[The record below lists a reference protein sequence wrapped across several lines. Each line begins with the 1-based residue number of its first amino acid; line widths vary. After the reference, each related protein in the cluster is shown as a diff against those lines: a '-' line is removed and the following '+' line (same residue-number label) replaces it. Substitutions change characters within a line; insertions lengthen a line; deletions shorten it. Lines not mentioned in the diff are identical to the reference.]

1 MPRQTPKCQHKTILL
16 KPSACAAHVGYKAA
30 TARGILAAAEL
41 SDESLGS
48 DSGAEEDAALQ
59 LSAFFPAPLILPG
72 DELAYEPDEEGQ
84 SYHDWLD
91 EEERNRPVSKRA
103 TLYVASVP
111 VIDSS
116 ARHIGSWTRLGAQGS
131 SVASDD
137 QAVEAPLAE
146 DIIDYLGAFY
156 HGMHVKPLPGQL
168 AFTGWDGEEDPEDIS
183 SGISYIGLAAKN
195 NCTRVRVRLSPD
207 GVYPKQLNLEDILDA
222 AIEMLPRD
230 AYALLL
236 LVDHDLYENDE
247 DDFCCG
253 RAYGGSRVCVVQ
265 SARYHPAL
273 DQQAGIERAHMWPS
287 SHCRAYL
294 DKVCRAEGITVSR
307 ASRGVMATAGSESS
321 TSSLEPIRLAIDA
334 ATRAATDQ
342 STKTTAATTTPAAS
356 ASPTQDQREHNL
368 KMQGLWLSRLARTTA
383 HELGHCLGLDH
394 CVYHACL
401 MQSTASMAEDVRQPP
416 YLCPVCLRK
425 VTHAIAVEL
434 LGGGTS
440 GKDCK
445 AASNTRKKTKK
456 GIDQSSAAGESAS
469 AGGGGE
475 KEVRTA
481 YMVQRYTVIAEF
493 CEKWIGVGMF
503 AGYRAWALARITA
516 LRGES

>member
-1 MPRQTPKCQHKTILL
+1 M
-16 KPSACAAHVGYKAA
+16 GFKAA
-30 TARGILAAAEL
+30 TASEILAAAEL

-48 DSGAEEDAALQ
+48 DSGAEEDAALH

-84 SYHDWLD
+84 SCHDWLD
-91 EEERNRPVSKRA
+91 EEERNRPASKRA

-111 VIDSS
+111 VIDYS
-116 ARHIGSWTRLGAQGS
+116 ARHVGSWTELGSQGS
-131 SVASDD
+131 PVASDD
-137 QAVEAPLAE
+137 QTVEAPLVE
-146 DIIDYLGAFY
+146 DIIDYLRAFY

-195 NCTRVRVRLSPD
+195 NCTRVRARMSPD
-207 GVYPKQLNLEDILDA
+207 MVYPKQLNLEDILDA

-273 DQQAGIERAHMWPS
+273 DQQAGIDRAHMWPS

-307 ASRGVMATAGSESS
+307 AGRGATGTATAGVDPSS
-321 TSSLEPIRLAIDA
+321 SGLEPMRLAIDA
-334 ATRAATDQ
+334 AARGATDQ
-342 STKTTAATTTPAAS
+342 TTRTTAAS

-383 HELGHCLGLDH
+383 HELGHCFGLDH
-394 CVYHACL
+394 CVYYACL

-440 GKDCK
+440 GKDRK
-445 AASNTRKKTKK
+445 ATRSTGKKTKK
-456 GIDQSSAAGESAS
+456 EVDQSSAAGESAS
-469 AGGGGE
+469 AGGGGGE
-475 KEVRTA
+475 KAARTA
-481 YMVQRYTVIAEF
+481 YMIQRYTAIAEF
-493 CEKWIGVGMF
+493 CEKWTGVGMF
-503 AGYRAWALARITA
+503 AGYRAWTLARITA
-516 LRGES
+516 LHGEN